1 MIHINLKTP
10 VLKLQLEKADIQ
22 SFCELVLNQFLNH
35 KIEKLS
41 DCGAVWLYN
50 KLQSKTKQAKTTIK
64 LPLEYALML
73 RTFCHQTTVHH
84 ELHKVAIYTIFIQ
97 LDKQMK

>member
-1 MIHINLKTP
+1 MIHIAIKTP

-22 SFCELVLNQFLNH
+22 SFCELVLNQCMNQ
-35 KIEKLS
+35 KIKKLS

-50 KLQSKTKQAKTTIK
+50 KLHSKTKQGKTTIK
-64 LPLEYALML
+64 IPLEYALML
-73 RTFCHQTTVHH
+73 RTFCHQTPTQHV
-84 ELHKVAIYTIFIQ
+84 LHQIALHTIFIQ